1 MASQSKEIKFVFL
14 LLLPTHLNIGSIRT
28 FQRESEKG
36 NLTPQFEQFVSQV
49 KKHPQCMGVQNNCTK
64 YYCVKYKL

>member
-1 MASQSKEIKFVFL
+1 MAFQSKEIKFVFL

-49 KKHPQCMGVQNNCTK
+49 KKHPHAWEFKTTVQNIT
-64 YYCVKYKL
+64 V